1 MLRLTVVCLVL
12 GGGFLW
18 VNESAHWIDWQSV
31 SSKIHHPN
39 RHPAVTR
46 HKPRTPPA
54 TDAQIQKFL
63 LTCIH
68 SLRRQ
73 GIDDQMARET
83 CAGTLAEWEARDGL
97 GVIKANAQRLGAQK
111 MPTPKAKARLE
122 AELKLQNDI
131 PISPSNPYRFEGNYS
146 GWPLKEAASA
156 HLSFLHEQRE
166 WEQKH
171 AGQQQRL
178 KSPRRP
184 EPLLEMHGPIVSDKM
199 AGCIASRLGV
209 DSATASQLA
218 LAGWRYYNA
227 EQILGPGA
235 GPSRSGLSQS
245 EYQILTAAGAA
256 CIADH

>member
-111 MPTPKAKARLE
+111 MPTPKAKAKFE
-122 AELKLQNDI
+122 ATRQ
-131 PISPSNPYRFEGNYS
+131 
-146 GWPLKEAASA
+146 
-156 HLSFLHEQRE
+156 
-166 WEQKH
+166 
-171 AGQQQRL
+171 
-178 KSPRRP
+178 P

-235 GPSRSGLSQS
+235 GPSSSGLSQS
-245 EYQILTAAGAA
+245 EYRILTAAGAA